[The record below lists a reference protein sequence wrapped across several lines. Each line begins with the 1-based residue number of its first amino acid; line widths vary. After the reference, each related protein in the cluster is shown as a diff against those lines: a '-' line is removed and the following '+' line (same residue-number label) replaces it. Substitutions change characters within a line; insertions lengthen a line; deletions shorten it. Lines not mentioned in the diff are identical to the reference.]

1 MDVGLI
7 FAREI
12 QVNIRLLVAVEAEE
26 GLEGD
31 VVAVHQHPGA
41 ARGAVLVGQVEA
53 VLHAAVGDELAVP
66 ALGAAVMGR
75 QTVDLRD
82 AGEVGHSRRADRAAA
97 AHLIAA
103 RVGVGHQ
110 LDRDDVQDSV
120 AVAADG
126 VQLFL
131 QPLLHDLGQRVA
143 VIPLGVRPCG
153 VPELLLCALDA
164 GRIGAARDGADAAVD
179 AGRDLAGVG
188 HDDLVGLLL
197 GQIAEL
203 VQHILRRAVEQGR
216 LVVRV
221 LEAVACL

>member
-1 MDVGLI
+1 M
-7 FAREI
+7 
-12 QVNIRLLVAVEAEE
+12 
-26 GLEGD
+26 
-31 VVAVHQHPGA
+31 
-41 ARGAVLVGQVEA
+41 
-53 VLHAAVGDELAVP
+53 
-66 ALGAAVMGR
+66 
-75 QTVDLRD
+75 
-82 AGEVGHSRRADRAAA
+82 
-97 AHLIAA
+97 
-103 RVGVGHQ
+103 
-110 LDRDDVQDSV
+110 
-120 AVAADG
+120 AADG

-197 GQIAEL
+197 GQITEL

-221 LEAVACL
+221 LEAVARL